1 MFKKLIFLLVASTA
15 VLLLK
20 AQSPVVTDYS
30 YAQCAGSSIPYAK
43 HFDDIQVPDS
53 LTAVVINHVG
63 RHGARYPTSADNCEY
78 LASVLHK
85 AEDQGTLTPRG
96 RSLLALTERVLDYAA
111 GRWGRLDSLG
121 QAEQREIAAR
131 MYVKYHRLFTGD
143 SNISAI
149 SSWKPR
155 CRMSMYEFLHQLS
168 LLSDKLQITSQSGPD
183 QDRLMRF
190 FDGWKKPDVITEI
203 CRTERDN
210 LLPDKP
216 QCAVAVVGEEMAD
229 RKLAQAM
236 YAVVSTCGAMEM
248 SVNPAEW
255 FSREEYNILWSLKN
269 LSQYLDHSASI
280 WTTQPAEL
288 AGQLMAELIFTTDR
302 ALSGAGP
309 QVMLRFGH
317 AETLMPLLSLMR
329 VKGAYYISSDPATVA
344 TNWRDFDLVPMA
356 ANLQIVIF
364 KSTSGKKYAR
374 VDLNEIPTP
383 ILPGSDEIYVEW
395 EKLRSHWLQLLPREL
410 SF

>member
-1 MFKKLIFLLVASTA
+1 MFKKHIFLLIAAATVLSVKAQSTA
-15 VLLLK
+15 V
-20 AQSPVVTDYS
+20 TNYS
-30 YAQCAGSSIPYAK
+30 YAECAGSSLPYAK

-53 LTAVVINHVG
+53 LRPVVINHVG

-78 LASVLHK
+78 LASVLRK

-121 QAEQREIAAR
+121 EAEQREIAAR
-131 MYVKYHRLFTGD
+131 MYVKYHRLFSGD
-143 SNISAI
+143 ANISAI
-149 SSWKPR
+149 ASWKPR

-168 LLSDKLQITSQSGPD
+168 LLSDKLQITSQSGPA

-190 FDGWKKPDVITEI
+190 FEGWKKPATITEVADA
-203 CRTERDN
+203 EREKV
-210 LLPDKP
+210 LPEKP
-216 QCAVAVVGEEMAD
+216 ECAVAVAGEELAD

-236 YAVVSTCGAMEM
+236 YAVVSTCAAMEI

-255 FSREEYNILWSLKN
+255 FSLQEYNALWSLKN
-269 LSQYLDHSASI
+269 LNQYLDHSASI
-280 WTTQPAEL
+280 WTTHPAEL
-288 AGQLMAELIFTTDR
+288 AGQLLAELIFTTDR

-309 QVMLRFGH
+309 KVMLRFGH

-329 VKGAYYISSDPATVA
+329 VKGAYYITDDPSTVA
-344 TNWRDFDLVPMA
+344 ANWHDFDLVPMA
-356 ANLQIVIF
+356 ANLQIIIF
-364 KSTSGKKYAR
+364 KSKSGRSYAR
-374 VDLNEIPTP
+374 VDLNEIPTA

-395 EKLRSHWLQLLPREL
+395 EKLRTHWLQLLPREL